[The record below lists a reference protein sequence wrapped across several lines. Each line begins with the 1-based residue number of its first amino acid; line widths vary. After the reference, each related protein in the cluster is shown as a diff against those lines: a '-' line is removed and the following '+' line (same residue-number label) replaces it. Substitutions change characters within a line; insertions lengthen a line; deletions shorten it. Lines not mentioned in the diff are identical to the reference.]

1 VEEVAEV
8 AVGEVAEEEVVEE
21 AVDLA
26 AEEEDQEWTI
36 EFS

>member
-1 VEEVAEV
+1 MEEVAEV